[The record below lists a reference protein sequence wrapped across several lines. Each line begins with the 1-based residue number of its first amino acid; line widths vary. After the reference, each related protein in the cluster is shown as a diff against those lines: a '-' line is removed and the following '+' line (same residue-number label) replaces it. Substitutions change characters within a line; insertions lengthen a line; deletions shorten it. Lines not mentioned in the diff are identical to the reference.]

1 MICTEI
7 ADIEDMGERCN
18 DGGRIGF
25 ADGPEDPGKR
35 KTMKILA
42 GLASLPIVGR
52 FFDVAQVAEKA
63 APAVVET
70 FKNAPPHFIGL
81 VNKIRALGRIIDP
94 KKLLRYDK
102 NNFQMYTT
110 METIECMKN

>member
-1 MICTEI
+1 
-7 ADIEDMGERCN
+7 
-18 DGGRIGF
+18 
-25 ADGPEDPGKR
+25 
-35 KTMKILA
+35 MKILA

-81 VNKIRALGRIIDP
+81 INKIRALGKIVIQKNYYVMT
-94 KKLLRYDK
+94 KK
-102 NNFQMYTT
+102 NFQMYTT